1 MFFSIFR
8 LRKSALALF
17 IGLACCLFIL
27 ISGFVSACRDLDKN
41 ADTFDE
47 RCDIAALYG
56 YDISAAVEE
65 SAYIDFSLTSDEI
78 FQDYN
83 SLQMLCGFDLSD
95 YKDKTVIRHSYII
108 DGGKAEV
115 GLLTYNGRLI
125 GGDVFLF
132 ERGEYLSLNFKNG
145 EENGN
150 TQN

>member
-8 LRKSALALF
+8 LRKTVLAVF
-17 IGLACCLFIL
+17 VGLVFCLIIL
-27 ISGFVSACRDLDKN
+27 ISGFVSACNDLDKN
-41 ADTFDE
+41 AYTFDK

-56 YDISAAVEE
+56 YDISSAVEE
-65 SAYIDFSLTSDEI
+65 SAYIDLSLTPDEI
-78 FQDYN
+78 FSDYN
-83 SLQMLCGFDLSD
+83 ELQLLCGFDLSD
-95 YKDKTVIRHSYII
+95 YKDKTVVRHSYII

-115 GLLTYNGRLI
+115 GLITFNGRLI

-132 ERGEYLSLNFKNG
+132 ERSEYLSLNFKNG